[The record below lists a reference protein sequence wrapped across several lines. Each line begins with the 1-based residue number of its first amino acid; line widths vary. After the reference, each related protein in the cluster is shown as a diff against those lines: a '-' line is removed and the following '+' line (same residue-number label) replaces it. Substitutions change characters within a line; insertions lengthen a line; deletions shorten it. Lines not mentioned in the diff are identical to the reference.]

1 MPAFKPGQSGNPAG
15 RPRKTDTDSALRERI
30 KTACPD
36 IIDTLIRAASDGD
49 IPAARALLGYALPPL
64 KAQDGPIRLDLG
76 PDISS
81 AMTALR
87 TAIAGGKLTP
97 GAAAAVASIIG
108 IQARIQETA
117 ELEKR
122 LIALENQLAQ
132 PND

>member
-1 MPAFKPGQSGNPAG
+1 MFKPGVSGNPKG

-36 IIDTLIRAASDGD
+36 IIDSLIHAASSGD
-49 IPAARALLGYALPPL
+49 VQAARALLGYALPPL

-87 TAIAGGKLTP
+87 SAIAGGELTP
-97 GAAAAVASIIG
+97 GSAAAVASIIG

-117 ELEKR
+117 ELEQR
-122 LIALENQLAQ
+122 LIALENRLAQ
-132 PND
+132 SPE

>member
-1 MPAFKPGQSGNPAG
+1 MAFVKGTSGNPLG
-15 RPRKTDTDSALRERI
+15 RKPKTDTEKALRERI
-30 KTACPD
+30 RSAAPAV
-36 IIDTLIRAASDGD
+36 IDALIAGARAGD
-49 IPAARALLGYALPPL
+49 VPAAKVLMSFILPPWR
-64 KAQDGPIRLDLG
+64 AQDRPVSIDLG

-87 TAIAGGKLTP
+87 TAIAGGELTP